1 MSETHASTGKRHEA
15 GQYEIRLRGH
25 LDSRRATWFDGLSL
39 TSESD
44 GTTTIH
50 GLVADQAA
58 LHGVLQKIRDLALPL
73 VSVIRVEANQNN
85 HPSPNLDSATTQK
98 RRQS

>member
-25 LDSRRATWFDGLSL
+25 LDSRWATWFDGFSL
-39 TSESD
+39 TSESN
-44 GTTTIH
+44 GTTTIY

-58 LHGVLQKIRDLALPL
+58 LHGVLQRIRDLALPL
-73 VSVIRVEANQNN
+73 ISVIRVDTDQHN
-85 HPSPNLDSATTQK
+85 HPSTKPDCTSTHT

>member
-1 MSETHASTGKRHEA
+1 MSETHASTGKRQEA
-15 GQYEIRLRGH
+15 GQYEIRLKGH
-25 LDSRRATWFDGLSL
+25 LDSRWATWFDGLSL
-39 TSESD
+39 TKESD

-58 LHGVLQKIRDLALPL
+58 LYGVLQKIRDLALPL
-73 VSVIRVEANQNN
+73 VSVIRLEPHQSDRPA
-85 HPSPNLDSATTQK
+85 SNLDSSTTHK